1 MLRYSAAVTSEAH
14 IAVMQH
20 VAHVLRSGA
29 PLHEYQLESLF
40 RHWTHYFGGCRHL
53 SYTCICAAGHSGSV
67 LHYGHAGEPNDKRVT
82 ADMVCLFDMGAEF
95 LCYGSDITTSFPAGG
110 VFSERQLVVYR
121 AVLDA
126 TTAVEDAMRPG
137 TPWRD
142 MQTLAYERV
151 LAGLKAGGLLV
162 GEVADM
168 MAVNLGA
175 TFMPHGLGH
184 FLGIDTHD
192 VGGYPA
198 GTQRP
203 AEAGYASLRTT
214 RRLAA
219 GNYIT
224 VEPGCEYP
232 TPQAEPP
239 HTHTHNALPH

>member
-1 MLRYSAAVTSEAH
+1 
-14 IAVMQH
+14 
-20 VAHVLRSGA
+20 
-29 PLHEYQLESLF
+29 
-40 RHWTHYFGGCRHL
+40 
-53 SYTCICAAGHSGSV
+53 V
-67 LHYGHAGEPNDKRVT
+67 LHYGHAGEPNDKRVS

-110 VFSERQLVVYR
+110 VFSEKQLVVYR

-126 TTAVEDAMRPG
+126 TMAVEDAMRPG

-203 AEAGYASLRTT
+203 ALAGYKSLRTT
-214 RRLAA
+214 RDLRA

-224 VEPGCEYP
+224 VEPGCYFIDVLLDAALADPARSRFLVADVVNSYRGFGGVRIEDDVLVTESGCLNLTLAP
-232 TPQAEPP
+232 REPAEVEAACQGRI
-239 HTHTHNALPH
+239 TSTSQVTVWKGAK

>member
-1 MLRYSAAVTSEAH
+1 V
-14 IAVMQH
+14 Q
-20 VAHVLRSGA
+20 
-29 PLHEYQLESLF
+29 
-40 RHWTHYFGGCRHL
+40 
-53 SYTCICAAGHSGSV
+53 
-67 LHYGHAGEPNDKRVT
+67 
-82 ADMVCLFDMGAEF
+82 
-95 LCYGSDITTSFPAGG
+95 LCYGSDITTSFPASGR
-110 VFSERQLVVYR
+110 FTPRQLVVYN

-126 TTAVEDAMRPG
+126 TRAVEDAMRPG
-137 TPWRD
+137 VPWRD

-168 MAVNLGA
+168 MQVNLGA

-214 RRLAA
+214 RLLAA

-224 VEPGCEYP
+224 VEPGIYFIDVLLDAALADPARAKFLVADKVNAYRGFGGVRIEDDVLVTETGCENLTLSP
-232 TPQAEPP
+232 REPAEVEAACQGRI
-239 HTHTHNALPH
+239 TSTAQVTVYKGAAK